1 MTQQG
6 KTEGG
11 NAVMGRIMD
20 RLRGVVDAET
30 AGRMHTEW
38 EAQERMGAAVDH
50 LKQAADQLS
59 EASNGYGRLDD
70 LDLCGAIVKLSLD
83 ADALM
88 LQVDA
93 MRSAAGDVDHSR
105 KGGWGNRK

>member
-1 MTQQG
+1 MKQQG

-11 NAVMGRIMD
+11 NAVMRRIMD
-20 RLRGVVDAET
+20 RLRGVVDDET
-30 AGRMHTEW
+30 ADRMRTEW
-38 EAQERMGAAVDH
+38 EAQERMGAAVDG
-50 LKQAADQLS
+50 LKQAASQLG
-59 EASNGYGRLDD
+59 EASSGYGRLND
-70 LDLCGAIVKLSLD
+70 LDLSGAIGKLSLD

-105 KGGWGNRK
+105 KGEWEDRK

>member
-1 MTQQG
+1 MTQRG

-38 EAQERMGAAVDH
+38 EAQERMGAAVDN
-50 LKQAADQLS
+50 LKQAASQLS
-59 EASNGYGRLDD
+59 EASDGYSRLDD
-70 LDLCGAIVKLSLD
+70 LDLCGTIVRLSLD

-93 MRSAAGDVDHSR
+93 MRKAAGDVDHSR
-105 KGGWGNRK
+105 KGGREDRK

>member
-20 RLRGVVDAET
+20 RLRGVVDDET

-38 EAQERMGAAVDH
+38 EAQERMGAAVDN
-50 LKQAADQLS
+50 LKQAASQLS
-59 EASNGYGRLDD
+59 EASDGYSRLDD
-70 LDLCGAIVKLSLD
+70 LDLCGAIVRLSLD

-93 MRSAAGDVDHSR
+93 MRKAAGDVDHSR
-105 KGGWGNRK
+105 KGGWGDRK